1 MNLCVHEHIVVEDDS
16 FERNEEQVGYGV
28 DNRSFG
34 GVSALSAILA
44 QAVRYDLSSVH
55 SLQGCIQVVL
65 SLDVD
70 TVGEESFLSLT
81 FLSACRADHLRGLG
95 ALEDFFKQVL
105 D

>member
-55 SLQGCIQVVL
+55 SLQGCVQVVL

-70 TVGEESFLSLT
+70 TVGEEGFLSLT
-81 FLSACRADHLRGLG
+81 FLSACRADHLCSLG
-95 ALEDFFKQVL
+95 SLEDFFKQVL